1 MRRRAADA
9 GWLTLAVLMAVLTAL
24 NTVACLISLF
34 GGDLVALLRGA
45 ASFLFGYWITVGAW
59 RRTSWGRV
67 EVDTR
72 ALGPPLSAGHASAMT
87 LLGVACVIALLL
99 ALAIQALL
107 GRT

>member
-1 MRRRAADA
+1 MKQAARDA
-9 GWLTLAVLMAVLTAL
+9 GWLALAVVMGVLTAL

-34 GGDLVALLRGA
+34 RGDLFSLVRGPA
-45 ASFLFGYWITVGAW
+45 FFLFGYWIAVGAW

-67 EVDTR
+67 EVDGH
-72 ALGPPLSAGHASAMT
+72 ALGPAVGAGHAATMT

-99 ALAIQALL
+99 ALAMQAVL